1 MPSQIPSALGP
12 VERAQAGSLCAA
24 IYTLRAASP
33 RLSSEELVV
42 LLTIAL
48 HPGMPQVKVAG
59 ATPYLTNGT
68 KMRIFNNLSEQ
79 GEGGKSRAEPH
90 QGAISIRPIAG
101 RSYGNSPMQALCS
114 FGLRF
119 GRPSKAKENMMAVR
133 QRGDTWCVDFMV
145 SRKRIREYGFTS
157 EASAQIWEI

>member
-33 RLSSEELVV
+33 KLSSEELVV

-48 HPGMPQVKVAG
+48 HPGMPQVKVAEG
-59 ATPYLTNGT
+59 LDLTNGT

-79 GEGGKSRAEPH
+79 GEGGK
-90 QGAISIRPIAG
+90 AG
-101 RSYGNSPMQALCS
+101 LNLIRSYLNPSDRREKLWELTHAGSVLVRAAL
-114 FGLRF
+114 
-119 GRPSKAKENMMAVR
+119 
-133 QRGDTWCVDFMV
+133 
-145 SRKRIREYGFTS
+145 REAFKGEGEHDGS
-157 EASAQIWEI
+157 